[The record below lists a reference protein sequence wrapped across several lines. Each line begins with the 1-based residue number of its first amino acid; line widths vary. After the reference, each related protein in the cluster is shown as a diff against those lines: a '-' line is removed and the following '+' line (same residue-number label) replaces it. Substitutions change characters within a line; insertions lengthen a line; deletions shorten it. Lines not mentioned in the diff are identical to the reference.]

1 MTAHAKEGEDRGGT
15 RCLALP
21 AGARSL
27 AWSHRRRTE
36 DNREARPHRDS
47 EHSSTIRF
55 IDALGCGQLAAMD
68 PADGGEEKQQ
78 RRQNDAHQDGSLPRR
93 RPPGRRVNQPQRR
106 TRRGLNKR
114 GYEDPT
120 PQGAMRGGGDR
131 GRVGQ
136 GLRLTHQAGV
146 SHGMG
151 SEGGHRTACGEGA
164 PPASPLE
171 PQGPLF
177 PPHVA
182 PRGSAKSLGL
192 VRATRCH
199 ANPIPSP
206 SPSHT

>member
-1 MTAHAKEGEDRGGT
+1 MTAHAKEGEDRGGGDEVPGPP
-15 RCLALP
+15 C
-21 AGARSL
+21 GARSL

-120 PQGAMRGGGDR
+120 PQGAMRGGG
-131 GRVGQ
+131 Q
-136 GLRLTHQAGV
+136 GAVWAGPPPDSPSRGV
-146 SHGMG
+146 SRDGI
-151 SEGGHRTACGEGA
+151 R
-164 PPASPLE
+164 
-171 PQGPLF
+171 
-177 PPHVA
+177 
-182 PRGSAKSLGL
+182 R
-192 VRATRCH
+192 RA
-199 ANPIPSP
+199 
-206 SPSHT
+206 